1 MNRSWFQ
8 CQGHFFSCVENSLTK
23 TIVFLS
29 LAGMMLC
36 GDSVL
41 LPAQERLL
49 EWPRVSVTAHLDSTG
64 ALLVRESQT
73 IRFTGDWNGGERY
86 FDLRGGQAIALHAL
100 TRLDSGETG
109 DGRALRA
116 GDLSRVDEFD
126 WTDSRTLRWRGR
138 LPEDP
143 PFDRVLRTY
152 TLVYTYQNLIRA
164 DDGGRYIFDHD
175 FGIGSRM
182 SPIEDYNLTFTM
194 DSVWT
199 TDRAMPLRLE
209 HVVVPADS
217 GIVFTLPL
225 RYLGAGRPAGVFHG
239 ATRDSRLAIASA
251 LGIFALILLI
261 AHFARE
267 ARLGR
272 FRSIPDHRTLTPE
285 WLKEHVFSM
294 LPEVAGAAWDEDTS
308 AAEVAAVLARLVQEG
323 KLSSEVKTEKVWIF
337 SSEILHLKLEVRRNE
352 LSEHERALID
362 GLFQKHEDTTDT
374 QRVRERYKKTGF
386 NPANLIKPHLE
397 RALVAATAAGTK
409 TSARRT
415 AILAVAA
422 IACMIIGAVQRVDDI
437 PMSLLAVFVS
447 LFALVVATGL
457 ATVYRHAASIGVI
470 TALLVVLPVSVF
482 AVAFAAIAL
491 FLPLPAGLF
500 TWLGIALW
508 GAMLTQSVANS
519 AFTRHAPERIAL
531 RQRLMA
537 ARRFFAEQL
546 RSPTPKL
553 QDAWYPYLI
562 AFGLGKSADKWFRAF
577 GAAAAASSA
586 SALGR
591 SASSGGSMSAGSG
604 GWSGFGG
611 GGGFSGAGASASF
624 GAAVGGMA
632 ASVSPPSS
640 SSGGSRGG
648 GGSSGGGRSGGW

>member
-1 MNRSWFQ
+1 MHTRRSRRLRAALL
-8 CQGHFFSCVENSLTK
+8 GA
-23 TIVFLS
+23 I
-29 LAGMMLC
+29 LA
-36 GDSVL
+36 VAPQL
-41 LPAQERLL
+41 LPAQSGLL
-49 EWPRVSVTAHLDSTG
+49 EWPRVTVAAHLDSTG
-64 ALLVRESQT
+64 ALHVRETQT

-86 FDLRGGQAIALHAL
+86 FDLRGGQEVALHSL

-109 DGRALRA
+109 EGRALRA
-116 GDLSRVDEFD
+116 GDLARVDEFD

-152 TLVYTYQNLIRA
+152 TLVYTYQQLLRFEN
-164 DDGGRYIFDHD
+164 GKGYSFDHD
-175 FGIGSRM
+175 FGIGARM
-182 SPIEDYNLTFTM
+182 SPIEDYSLTFTM
-194 DSVWT
+194 DSVWA
-199 TDRAMPLRLE
+199 TDLPMPLRVE
-209 HVVVPADS
+209 HIVVPADS
-217 GIVFTLPL
+217 VIVLTVPL
-225 RYLGAGRPAGVFHG
+225 RFLGAGRPSGVFHG
-239 ATRDSRLAIASA
+239 ATSSARLAIASA
-251 LGIFALILLI
+251 LGVFALVLLI
-261 AHFARE
+261 VHFARE
-267 ARLGR
+267 AQLGR
-272 FRSIPDHRTLTPE
+272 FRRIPDHRSITPE

-294 LPEVAGAAWDEDTS
+294 LPEVAGAAWDENTS
-308 AAEVAAVLARLVQEG
+308 AAEVGAVLARLVQEG
-323 KLSSEVKTEKVWIF
+323 KLSSEVKTEKLWIF
-337 SSEILHLKLEVRRNE
+337 SNEILHLKLEVRRNV
-352 LSEHERALID
+352 LTEHERALID

-397 RALVAATAAGTK
+397 RALEAATGAGTK

-415 AILAVAA
+415 AILAVTA
-422 IACMIIGAVQRVDDI
+422 IACMIIGAMQRVEEI

-457 ATVYRHAASIGVI
+457 ATAYRHAASIGVI
-470 TALLVVLPVSVF
+470 TALLVVVPVSVF
-482 AVAFAAIAL
+482 AVAFAAFAL
-491 FLPLPAGLF
+491 YLPLQAGFF

-519 AFTRHAPERIAL
+519 AYTRHAPERIAL

-537 ARRFFAEQL
+537 ARRFFVEQL
-546 RSPTPKL
+546 RSPAPQL

-562 AFGLGKSADKWFRAF
+562 AFGLGRSVDKWFRAF
-577 GAAAAASSA
+577 AGTAAARST

-591 SASSGGSMSAGSG
+591 TASSGGSMSSGSG

-624 GAAVGGMA
+624 ASAVGGMA
-632 ASVSPPSS
+632 AAVSAPSS